1 MANTLTGL
9 IPTIYTALDIVS
21 REQVGFIPAVARN
34 TKADAAAKDQTVTAP
49 VAPVAVTEDIV
60 PGPSAPNTGDQNI
73 GTVDVKITKSKMAPV
88 KWNGEEQ
95 LALGPA
101 GTYNT
106 ILADQF
112 TQAFRALSNEVDADL
127 GALYYGT
134 SRAVGTAGTTPFGV
148 KEDLTDAANARKVLE
163 DNGSPT
169 TNLQMVLGSSAIA
182 NLRGKQT
189 VLFKVNESGTEQ
201 LLREGTLGRLE
212 GFNIHNS
219 AGVKRAP
226 AATATGYLVN
236 GAKQEG
242 DIIIA
247 IDTGTGAIVA
257 GQVVTFDGDDNQYVV
272 AAATSTTITLAAPG
286 LRQNLADNTE
296 ITVVG
301 GFTANMAFDRNAFLL
316 ASRTPAMPE
325 GGDTADDVMNVTD
338 PVSGITFQIALY
350 RQYRQVRYEVGL
362 AWGVA
367 SVKPAHAVML
377 LG

>member
-301 GFTANMAFDRNAFLL
+301 SFTANMAFDRNAFLL
-316 ASRTPAMPE
+316 ASRTPAMPD

-338 PVSGITFQIALY
+338 PKSGISFQIALY

-367 SVKPAHAVML
+367 SIKPAHAVML

>member
-169 TNLQMVLGSSAIA
+169 TSLQMVLGSSAIA

-338 PVSGITFQIALY
+338 PVSGITFQVALY